1 MALML
6 KDPFNELPK
15 RTTMTRTEFKQI
27 GIDVFMELLPKVKM
41 TDMQEFLDTLMT
53 ELNDQGLE
61 IEDDEDEDSGEADDD
76 FEEL

>member
-1 MALML
+1 
-6 KDPFNELPK
+6 
-15 RTTMTRTEFKQI
+15 MTRTEFKQI
-27 GIDVFMELLPKVKM
+27 GLDVFMELLPKVKM
-41 TDMQEFLDTLMT
+41 TDMQEVLDTLMT

>member
-1 MALML
+1 
-6 KDPFNELPK
+6 
-15 RTTMTRTEFKQI
+15 MTRTEFKQI
-27 GIDVFMELLPKVKM
+27 GLDVFMELLPKVKM

>member
-1 MALML
+1 
-6 KDPFNELPK
+6 
-15 RTTMTRTEFKQI
+15 MTRTEFKQI

>member
-1 MALML
+1 
-6 KDPFNELPK
+6 
-15 RTTMTRTEFKQI
+15 MTRTEFKQI

-41 TDMQEFLDTLMT
+41 VDMQEFLDTLMT

-61 IEDDEDEDSGEADDD
+61 IEDDEDEDSDGEADD